1 MSEGVS
7 EQVKVGKVLTVDD
20 VRKVAHP
27 AYPYML
33 PAMEP
38 YSEKDAYDMLSG
50 AVDMHLHGSPTGWM
64 PYRPS
69 MLETSKEASLAGMK
83 ALCFKDHYYMTSPI
97 ARIIQ
102 ESLET
107 WAIEKGIKPTNVYG
121 GVTLNYA
128 VGGLNPHAVRT
139 MLKGDFAEY
148 SKVLWMPSIDSDLT
162 RRSAGLGDGI
172 TILDKDGRLKQEVK
186 EILEIVSSA
195 EQHVA
200 VESCHL
206 YVEEIMKL
214 AEEAEKHGVTLVVT
228 HANQELTLLTVE
240 EARQLIDMHAWIQLV
255 AVSMLGTPIAAPGW
269 MVNYYHTMELI
280 KKLGPDKIILASDAG
295 QTGAKPVEYYKLMI
309 WSLLTRGVSKAA
321 IRKMTVENPEAA
333 LKLRS

>member
-1 MSEGVS
+1 MAEGVS
-7 EQVKVGKVLTVDD
+7 EQVKIGKVLSVED

-38 YSEKDAYDMLSG
+38 YSEKDAYDMLSN
-50 AVDMHLHGSPTGWM
+50 AIDMHLHGSPTGWM

-69 MLETSKEASLAGMK
+69 MLETSREASVAGMK

-97 ARIIQ
+97 ARVIQ

-107 WAIEKGIKPTNVYG
+107 WAAEKGIEPTRVYG
-121 GVTLNYA
+121 GVTLNYP

-148 SKVLWMPSIDSDLT
+148 SRVLWMPSIDSDLT

-172 TILDKDGRLKQEVK
+172 TILDKNGKLKQEVK

-200 VESCHL
+200 V
-206 YVEEIMKL
+206 
-214 AEEAEKHGVTLVVT
+214 
-228 HANQELTLLTVE
+228 
-240 EARQLIDMHAWIQLV
+240 
-255 AVSMLGTPIAAPGW
+255 
-269 MVNYYHTMELI
+269 
-280 KKLGPDKIILASDAG
+280 
-295 QTGAKPVEYYKLMI
+295 
-309 WSLLTRGVSKAA
+309 
-321 IRKMTVENPEAA
+321 
-333 LKLRS
+333 